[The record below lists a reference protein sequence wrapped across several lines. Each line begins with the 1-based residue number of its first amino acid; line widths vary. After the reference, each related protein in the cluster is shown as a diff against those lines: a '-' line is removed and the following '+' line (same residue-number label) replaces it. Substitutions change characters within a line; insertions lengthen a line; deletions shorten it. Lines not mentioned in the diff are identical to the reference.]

1 MECNIAFKKLYR
13 PVCGMCL
20 NEHSRFIKRQ
30 VAEWQIEYNHCT
42 FNPTHL
48 KILEETIIN
57 CVWDENINCGKDD
70 TTYFSLYAK
79 MHVHCIYITLKISL
93 NF

>member
-1 MECNIAFKKLYR
+1 M
-13 PVCGMCL
+13 CGMCL

-30 VAEWQIEYNHCT
+30 VAEWQIEYKRICT

-57 CVWDENINCGKDD
+57 CVWMK
-70 TTYFSLYAK
+70 T
-79 MHVHCIYITLKISL
+79 
-93 NF
+93 